1 LIDDRPL
8 RPRREIVLE
17 RFNTV
22 RRSLRKRLDA
32 SIRTIAHVPNY
43 LVPRGGALR
52 KESITNS
59 LNVTAY

>member
-1 LIDDRPL
+1 
-8 RPRREIVLE
+8 VLE